1 MATVLAEPLE
11 EEVPWVKLGE
21 EDWGKLSPLVGT
33 ILEFGVVASGLDST
47 DGGHGALLVTG
58 VDLEES
64 SGLLVSGRVV
74 GADAESLSSE
84 LSNKVNRRGY
94 RIHLCSAEKCTYAGE
109 VDLVHVVSG
118 RVHQAAEFKAPYMKT
133 WGKKLVAD
141 FIKDQVDGLGW
152 PRREDRSKKDKVKDP
167 RPKRP
172 AARLGDRKRKRE
184 PAEEPP
190 GGDGGKKRRKDKKHR
205 DDGGQSTQDRLREK
219 LAAFRA
225 KVAGG
230 GLGKKEDKGE
240 KKVKKEKKHCARDAE
255 DEDYDSVATE
265 DDSSCVVESA
275 PPKLGS
281 GTKLGLP
288 LALGHRSH
296 QEEMEERRDT
306 LRRKQSAEQ
315 TKPEAQL
322 LAIAAQQKG
331 LQESMKKRE
340 KKDEKDPGKGKD
352 SEKRKRKKQEKKKRK
367 KKRKKRKKKKK
378 KDFGGSS
385 GGSSSSTSSSGKSN
399 MSSWS
404 MKSGSSSDSSL
415 LAPLQRKSKQNPG
428 GVLRMLIKH
437 ARQLMDQ
444 DTAVDVGEDTGI
456 LGGVRM
462 SSYFS
467 LMLRPYYPT
476 SSRDMKELYLLATMI
491 DQLRQGRLGALG
503 DAMGSRFIAI
513 QTAMSEGNWRSA
525 QYLEMHPL
533 DSGTPAPVSLLLEAR
548 KHARLIDKSQKQ
560 EEYRGKGNWKG
571 HEKGKWYY
579 EDAPK
584 GKGYKGKPGKGKGR
598 GRGAWAQQGGGWDP
612 SGQNPNWWG
621 AKREDRDKQGKGGEG
636 KDESEKKK

>member
-1 MATVLAEPLE
+1 MATVVAEAVE
-11 EEVPWVKLGE
+11 EEIPWVKLGE

-33 ILEFGVVASGLDST
+33 ILEFGVVASGLEST

-109 VDLVHVVSG
+109 VDLIHVVSG
-118 RVHQAAEFKAPYMKT
+118 RVHQAAEFKAPYMKA
-133 WGKKLVAD
+133 WGKRLVSD
-141 FIKDQVDGLGW
+141 FIKDQTEGLGW
-152 PRREDRSKKDKVKDP
+152 PRREDRTKKDRARDP
-167 RPKRP
+167 KPKRSAP
-172 AARLGDRKRKRE
+172 GLSERKRRKE
-184 PAEEPP
+184 PLEEPQRE
-190 GGDGGKKRRKDKKHR
+190 DAGKKRRKEKKHR
-205 DDGGQSTQDRLREK
+205 NEGGPSTQDRLREK

-240 KKVKKEKKHCARDAE
+240 KKVKKEKKGRARDAE
-255 DEDYDSVATE
+255 EEDYDSVDTE

-275 PPKLGS
+275 PVRLGS
-281 GTKLGLP
+281 GTKLGVP

-296 QEEMEERRDT
+296 QDEMEERREGV
-306 LRRKQSAEQ
+306 RRKQNGEPA
-315 TKPEAQL
+315 KPEAQL
-322 LAIAAQQKG
+322 LAVAAQQKG
-331 LQESMKKRE
+331 LQESLRRRDR
-340 KKDEKDPGKGKD
+340 KDEKDPPKGKD
-352 SEKRKRKKQEKKKRK
+352 LEKRKRKKKEKKRRKKSKKKKKKR
-367 KKRKKRKKKKK
+367 KK

-385 GGSSSSTSSSGKSN
+385 GGSSSSTSTSGKSDK
-399 MSSWS
+399 SSWS

-444 DTAVDVGEDTGI
+444 DTAVDVGEDAGI

-462 SSYFS
+462 TSYFS

-476 SSRDMKELYLLATMI
+476 TSRDMKELYLLATMI
-491 DQLRQGRLGALG
+491 DQLRRGRLGALG

-579 EDAPK
+579 EDGPK
-584 GKGYKGKPGKGKGR
+584 GKGYKGKQGKGKGR

-612 SGQNPNWWG
+612 AGQNPNWWG
-621 AKREDRDKQGKGGEG
+621 ARREERDKQGKGGEG
-636 KDESEKKK
+636 KEEAEKKK

>member
-1 MATVLAEPLE
+1 MATEIAEAVE

-21 EDWGKLSPLVGT
+21 ENWGKLSPLVGS
-33 ILEFGVVASGLDST
+33 ILEFGVVASGLESE

-64 SGLLVSGRVV
+64 SGLIVSGRVV
-74 GADAESLSSE
+74 GADAEGLSTE
-84 LSNKVNRRGY
+84 LSNKVNRRGF
-94 RIHLCSAEKCTYAGE
+94 RVHLCSAPSCTYGGD
-109 VDLVHVVSG
+109 VDLIHVVTG
-118 RVHQAAEFKAPYMKT
+118 RVHTAANFKAPYMKA
-133 WGKKLVAD
+133 WGKRLVSD
-141 FIKDQVDGLGW
+141 FIRDQASGFRW
-152 PRREDRSKKDKVKDP
+152 PTKEGKGKPAKGGEP
-167 RPKRP
+167 PAKRP
-172 AARLGDRKRKRE
+172 AGRFNERKRRR
-184 PAEEPP
+184 EPP
-190 GGDGGKKRRKDKKHR
+190 GVRKEGEQAKKRGKEKKKR
-205 DDGGQSTQDRLREK
+205 EEGGRSTEDRLREK

-225 KVAGG
+225 RVAGG
-230 GLGKKEDKGE
+230 GLGKKEDKE
-240 KKVKKEKKHCARDAE
+240 ERKVKKEKKARVRDAE
-255 DEDYDSVATE
+255 EEDYDSVDTE
-265 DDSSCVVESA
+265 GDSSCAWESG
-275 PPKLGS
+275 PLPLGS
-281 GTKLGLP
+281 GTKLGST
-288 LALGHRSH
+288 LALSHRTH
-296 QEEMEERRDT
+296 QEEMEEKRTGGKKRPS
-306 LRRKQSAEQ
+306 LEPS
-315 TKPEAQL
+315 KPEAQL
-322 LAIAAQQKG
+322 LAVAAQQKG
-331 LQESMKKRE
+331 LQDQTRRRGQ
-340 KKDEKDPGKGKD
+340 KDEKDPGKAKD
-352 SEKRKRKKQEKKKRK
+352 SEKRKRKKKDRKKRK
-367 KKRKKRKKKKK
+367 KSKRKKKKKK

-385 GGSSSSTSSSGKSN
+385 GGSSSSSSVSGRSDR
-399 MSSWS
+399 SSWS

-462 SSYFS
+462 TSYFS

-476 SSRDMKELYLLATMI
+476 TSRDMKELYLLATMI

-560 EEYRGKGNWKG
+560 EDYRGKGNWKG
-571 HEKGKWYY
+571 HEKGKWYF

-584 GKGYKGKPGKGKGR
+584 GKGAKGKYGKGKGR
-598 GRGAWAQQGGGWDP
+598 GRGQWGQPAGGWDP

-621 AKREDRDKQGKGGEG
+621 ARREEREKQGKGADPKEEG
-636 KDESEKKK
+636 EKKK